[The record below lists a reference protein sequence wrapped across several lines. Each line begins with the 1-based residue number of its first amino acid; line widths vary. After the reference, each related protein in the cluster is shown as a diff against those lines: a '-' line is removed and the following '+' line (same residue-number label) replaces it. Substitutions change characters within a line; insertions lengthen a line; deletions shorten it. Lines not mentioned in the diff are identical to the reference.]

1 MSNKTCFIAF
11 LALLML
17 LIMMEIRVP
26 FYLLLFATHRF
37 WHEDIPSLF
46 NKKAT
51 KAEKKKTKKDEL

>member
-1 MSNKTCFIAF
+1 
-11 LALLML
+11 ML
-17 LIMMEIRVP
+17 LIMMEIPVP